1 MTEMDGDWCEERP
14 TLIDSYGWALGPE
27 CFYLNYLNFSELAFQ
42 KHQVCKP
49 KLETPQL
56 MIPYFA
62 LMFRP

>member
-1 MTEMDGDWCEERP
+1 MKSGLDAKPLFLQVDMLKPMESA
-14 TLIDSYGWALGPE
+14 IAI
-27 CFYLNYLNFSELAFQ
+27 LNYLNFLGLAFQ

-56 MIPYFA
+56 MMPYFA